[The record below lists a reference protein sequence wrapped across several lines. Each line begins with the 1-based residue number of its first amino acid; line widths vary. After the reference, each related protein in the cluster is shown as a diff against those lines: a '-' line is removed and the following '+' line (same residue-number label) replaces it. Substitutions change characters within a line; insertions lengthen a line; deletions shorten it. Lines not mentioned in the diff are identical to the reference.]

1 MPSLTLMHFAHK
13 AMSTASMVML
23 PVLPSPSFV
32 RIDVVVCAVYWIV
45 ERLLWVHG
53 MVCMDGSCSG
63 GCYAANIG
71 HVVNSC
77 TGGHNSCSL
86 ADIEY
91 AIFLLRRLFL
101 R

>member
-32 RIDVVVCAVYWIV
+32 LIDVVVCAVLDRRTLAMGSRNGLY
-45 ERLLWVHG
+45 G
-53 MVCMDGSCSG
+53 GSCSG